1 MSNKSNNQGR
11 AYEFASITTL
21 HKAISKERENVEL
34 VYNSSY
40 KASETAWGTL
50 SKEEQTLYLLSAEST
65 IDTIFSLEPRIIENS
80 TDKLQLYIQ
89 SDSKGIE
96 ADVRDIIIKRD
107 VIIWEIGLSI
117 KHNHTAVKHSRLSK
131 KRDFGDAWYGVK
143 CSKEYWTEIKPIFD
157 FLEEEKNKKKYFRD
171 IENKEDIIYIPLLNA
186 FINEVKRAIKVD
198 KAIPTKLVRYLL
210 SKYDFYKIISIDKER
225 LTTIQSFNMYGTLNQ
240 ASKYEEPKI
249 ITQKINLPTD
259 LLFIGLK
266 KGSKNTVIACFDN
279 GWQFSFRIHN
289 AKDLVETSLKF
300 DIQIIGMPIEV
311 NIKYNCKW

>member
-1 MSNKSNNQGR
+1 M
-11 AYEFASITTL
+11 
-21 HKAISKERENVEL
+21 
-34 VYNSSY
+34 
-40 KASETAWGTL
+40 
-50 SKEEQTLYLLSAEST
+50 
-65 IDTIFSLEPRIIENS
+65 
-80 TDKLQLYIQ
+80 
-89 SDSKGIE
+89 
-96 ADVRDIIIKRD
+96 
-107 VIIWEIGLSI
+107 
-117 KHNHTAVKHSRLSK
+117 
-131 KRDFGDAWYGVK
+131 
-143 CSKEYWTEIKPIFD
+143 
-157 FLEEEKNKKKYFRD
+157 
-171 IENKEDIIYIPLLNA
+171 
-186 FINEVKRAIKVD
+186 D

-240 ASKYEEPKI
+240 DSKCEEPKI

-259 LLFIGLK
+259 LLFIALK